1 MSKRRVFGFLI
12 WIFKRIPFKRP
23 LLLLLKKLGLSNHPI
38 YKDLRFNGPFRL
50 KIPQGKTLN
59 WFHFG
64 GQIEN
69 DLFWH
74 GAWGKFEPEMGWAWL
89 AMARNSQ
96 LILDVG
102 ANTGL
107 YSLAAEAVSPDATV
121 FSFEPAQSTF
131 LKLQQIIELN
141 KSRVLPFPLALSNK
155 EGKATFYDLHED
167 NQTGASLA
175 PDKYKN
181 KPDQVQYIKEYEVE
195 IQTGDAF
202 LKERAR
208 VACKVDLIK
217 LDVEMHEAEVVQGL
231 INTIQQDRPVVFV
244 EVLTTKVA
252 EALNELLGP
261 LEYAPILLVD
271 NQKMKAL
278 QRFSA
283 IDGKWNWLAI
293 PQEKRGDTLLML
305 GVEESGPDHFIAITE
320 KA

>member
-1 MSKRRVFGFLI
+1 MFKFLLAVFQILPPKKGV
-12 WIFKRIPFKRP
+12 
-23 LLLLLKKLGLSNHPI
+23 LLLLKKLGLSKHPI
-38 YKDLRFNGPFRL
+38 YRDLRFNGPFQL
-50 KIPQGKTLN
+50 KIPQGKTLK
-59 WFHFG
+59 WYHFG

-96 LILDVG
+96 FILDVG

-107 YSLAAEAVSPDATV
+107 YALAAEAVSPNATV
-121 FSFEPAQSTF
+121 FSFEPARSTF

-141 KSRVLPFPLALSNK
+141 KSRVQPFSLALSNK

-202 LKERAR
+202 LKEKAT
-208 VACKVDLIK
+208 ADCKVDLIK
-217 LDVEMHEAEVVQGL
+217 LDVEMHEAEVIQGL
-231 INTIQQDRPVVFV
+231 INTIQQGRPVVFV
-244 EVLTTKVA
+244 EVLTNKVA
-252 EALNELLGP
+252 DALNELLGP
-261 LEYAPILLVD
+261 LEYAPFLLLE

-293 PQEKRGDTLLML
+293 PQEKRGDILLML
-305 GVEESGPDHFIAITE
+305 GVEENDSNHFIGITE